1 MGEKINNILKGEIIS
16 SVFYVLLGLC
26 LILIPTQTVDVICK
40 VVFGLIL
47 IGVGI
52 YHIYIYIR
60 GKASATI
67 MDLLSGVVVFVLGVF
82 LFMTPSIVIKLLPWM
97 LGAFVLVDSLWKFK
111 GAFLLKKG
119 GQKSWSALLIGSLIF
134 IALGIVILFGRF
146 PKIMTLLI
154 FSGWVLVCDGVVDI
168 ILFIVMK
175 LGLRKIA
182 KKAAAENGDPEGES
196 GDSIAPEET
205 FSQKENEPQDAAEI
219 HEETMAEWPEA
230 SDGSKKEKKSGR
242 KFFGRKKKDA
252 AEVNVDENVQDS
264 TADMTGNAEAAEES
278 ADADVQMVENGA
290 EYGAHSRDIADDVN
304 GKAAENAAIVSDEK
318 ADIQAQGEE
327 KTETE
332 PWNHQREESMDG
344 DTAADR
350 GVADG
355 LGSAETSAK
364 FQNTRW
370 ENEPQSAEMKL
381 WDVGKDQVETGSLKD
396 FLNNSDEEELEEW
409 KD

>member
-111 GAFLLKKG
+111 GAFLLKRG

-154 FSGWVLVCDGVVDI
+154 FSGWVLVCDGVVDV
-168 ILFIVMK
+168 ILFIIMK

-182 KKAAAENGDPEGES
+182 KKAAAENGDPKGE
-196 GDSIAPEET
+196 DSDSTAPEET
-205 FSQKENEPQDAAEI
+205 FSQKENEPQDTAKI
-219 HEETMAEWPEA
+219 HEETMAEWTEVQ
-230 SDGSKKEKKSGR
+230 DGAEKEKKSGR
-242 KFFGRKKKDA
+242 KLFGRKKKDA
-252 AEVNVDENVQDS
+252 A
-264 TADMTGNAEAAEES
+264 
-278 ADADVQMVENGA
+278 
-290 EYGAHSRDIADDVN
+290 DDVSDEE
-304 GKAAENAAIVSDEK
+304 AENAAV
-318 ADIQAQGEE
+318 
-327 KTETE
+327 
-332 PWNHQREESMDG
+332 
-344 DTAADR
+344 
-350 GVADG
+350 V
-355 LGSAETSAK
+355 SAEKEDPQEQSEEEPENIYDDEPLTSKDAVTDGISSSETSGK
-364 FQNTRW
+364 IQNTRW

-381 WDVGKDQVETGSLKD
+381 WDVGKDQAETGSLKE

>member
-60 GKASATI
+60 GKVSATI

-182 KKAAAENGDPEGES
+182 KKATAENGDPEGES
-196 GDSIAPEET
+196 GDSTAPGET
-205 FSQKENEPQDAAEI
+205 FSRKENEPQDAAET
-219 HEETMAEWPEA
+219 HEETIAEWAETPA
-230 SDGSKKEKKSGR
+230 GSKKTKKSGR
-242 KFFGRKKKDA
+242 KFLGRKKKDA
-252 AEVNVDENVQDS
+252 A
-264 TADMTGNAEAAEES
+264 
-278 ADADVQMVENGA
+278 
-290 EYGAHSRDIADDVN
+290 DDVSDEV
-304 GKAAENAAIVSDEK
+304 AENAAVVSAEK
-318 ADIQAQGEE
+318 ADSQEQSE
-327 KTETE
+327 
-332 PWNHQREESMDG
+332 EESENIYDDEPLTSKDAVTDG
-344 DTAADR
+344 I
-350 GVADG
+350 
-355 LGSAETSAK
+355 GSSETSGK

-381 WDVGKDQVETGSLKD
+381 WDVGKDQAETGSLKE

>member
-60 GKASATI
+60 GKVSATI

-175 LGLRKIA
+175 LGFRKIA
-182 KKAAAENGDPEGES
+182 KKATAENGDPEGES
-196 GDSIAPEET
+196 GDSTAPGET
-205 FSQKENEPQDAAEI
+205 FSRKENEPQDAAET
-219 HEETMAEWPEA
+219 HEETIAEWAETPA
-230 SDGSKKEKKSGR
+230 GSEKTKKSGR
-242 KFFGRKKKDA
+242 KFLGRKKK
-252 AEVNVDENVQDS
+252 
-264 TADMTGNAEAAEES
+264 NA
-278 ADADVQMVENGA
+278 
-290 EYGAHSRDIADDVN
+290 ADDVSDEV
-304 GKAAENAAIVSDEK
+304 AENAAVVSAEK
-318 ADIQAQGEE
+318 ADSQEQSAD
-327 KTETE
+327 E
-332 PWNHQREESMDG
+332 PENIYDDEPLTSKDAVTDG
-344 DTAADR
+344 I
-350 GVADG
+350 
-355 LGSAETSAK
+355 GSSETSGK

-381 WDVGKDQVETGSLKD
+381 WDVGKDQAETGSLKE

>member
-60 GKASATI
+60 GKVSATI

-119 GQKSWSALLIGSLIF
+119 GQKSWSELLIGSLIF

-182 KKAAAENGDPEGES
+182 KKATAENGDPEGES
-196 GDSIAPEET
+196 GDSTAPGET
-205 FSQKENEPQDAAEI
+205 FSRKENEPQDAAET
-219 HEETMAEWPEA
+219 HEETIAEWAETPA
-230 SDGSKKEKKSGR
+230 GSEKTKKSGR
-242 KFFGRKKKDA
+242 KFLGRKKKDA
-252 AEVNVDENVQDS
+252 A
-264 TADMTGNAEAAEES
+264 
-278 ADADVQMVENGA
+278 
-290 EYGAHSRDIADDVN
+290 DDVSDEV
-304 GKAAENAAIVSDEK
+304 AENAAVVSAEK
-318 ADIQAQGEE
+318 ADSQEQSEDESENIYDD
-327 KTETE
+327 E
-332 PWNHQREESMDG
+332 PLTSKDAVTDG
-344 DTAADR
+344 I
-350 GVADG
+350 
-355 LGSAETSAK
+355 GSSETSGK

-381 WDVGKDQVETGSLKD
+381 WDVGKDQAETGSLKE

>member
-60 GKASATI
+60 GKVSATI

-175 LGLRKIA
+175 LGFRKIA
-182 KKAAAENGDPEGES
+182 KKATAENGDPEGES
-196 GDSIAPEET
+196 GDSTAPGET
-205 FSQKENEPQDAAEI
+205 FSRKENEPQDAAET
-219 HEETMAEWPEA
+219 HEETIAEWAETPA
-230 SDGSKKEKKSGR
+230 GSEKTKKSGR
-242 KFFGRKKKDA
+242 KFLGRKKK
-252 AEVNVDENVQDS
+252 
-264 TADMTGNAEAAEES
+264 NA
-278 ADADVQMVENGA
+278 
-290 EYGAHSRDIADDVN
+290 ADDVSDEV
-304 GKAAENAAIVSDEK
+304 AENAAVVSAEK
-318 ADIQAQGEE
+318 ADSQEQSAD
-327 KTETE
+327 E
-332 PWNHQREESMDG
+332 PENIYDDEPLTSKDAVTDG
-344 DTAADR
+344 I
-350 GVADG
+350 
-355 LGSAETSAK
+355 GSSETSGK

-381 WDVGKDQVETGSLKD
+381 WDVGKDQAETGSLKE
-396 FLNNSDEEELEEW
+396 FLNNSDEEELEVW

>member
-119 GQKSWSALLIGSLIF
+119 GQKSWSALLVGSLIF

-196 GDSIAPEET
+196 GDSTAPGET
-205 FSQKENEPQDAAEI
+205 FSQKENEPQDTVT
-219 HEETMAEWPEA
+219 HEEVMAEWPEA
-230 SDGSKKEKKSGR
+230 PAGTEKEKKSGR

-252 AEVNVDENVQDS
+252 AEVNVDENTLDLV
-264 TADMTGNAEAAEES
+264 ANMRGNVEAAEES
-278 ADADVQMVENGA
+278 ADADAQMTENG
-290 EYGAHSRDIADDVN
+290 EYSRDAADDVSE
-304 GKAAENAAIVSDEK
+304 KAAENAAIVSDEK
-318 ADIQAQGEE
+318 ADVQAQREE
-327 KTETE
+327 KSETE
-332 PWNHQREESMDG
+332 PWSHQREESVDG

-350 GVADG
+350 GVSDG

-364 FQNTRW
+364 LQNTRW

-381 WDVGKDQVETGSLKD
+381 WDVGKDQAETGSLKD
-396 FLNNSDEEELEEW
+396 FLNSSDEEELEEW

>member
-119 GQKSWSALLIGSLIF
+119 GQKSWSVLLIGSLIF

-154 FSGWVLVCDGVVDI
+154 FSGWVLVCDGVVDV
-168 ILFIVMK
+168 ILFIIMK

-182 KKAAAENGDPEGES
+182 KKAAAENGDPKGE
-196 GDSIAPEET
+196 DSDSTAPEET
-205 FSQKENEPQDAAEI
+205 FSQKENEPQDTAKI
-219 HEETMAEWPEA
+219 HEETMAEWTEA
-230 SDGSKKEKKSGR
+230 QDGAEKEKKSGR
-242 KFFGRKKKDA
+242 KLFVRKKKDA
-252 AEVNVDENVQDS
+252 A
-264 TADMTGNAEAAEES
+264 
-278 ADADVQMVENGA
+278 
-290 EYGAHSRDIADDVN
+290 DDVSDEE
-304 GKAAENAAIVSDEK
+304 AENAAVVSAEK
-318 ADIQAQGEE
+318 EDPQEQSE
-327 KTETE
+327 
-332 PWNHQREESMDG
+332 EESENIYDDEPLTSKDAVTDG
-344 DTAADR
+344 I
-350 GVADG
+350 
-355 LGSAETSAK
+355 GSSETSGK
-364 FQNTRW
+364 IQDTRW
-370 ENEPQSAEMKL
+370 ENEPQTAEMKL
-381 WDVGKDQVETGSLKD
+381 WDVGRKQVETGSLKD

>member
-60 GKASATI
+60 GKVSATI

-182 KKAAAENGDPEGES
+182 KKATAENGDPEGES
-196 GDSIAPEET
+196 GDSTAPGET
-205 FSQKENEPQDAAEI
+205 FSRNENEPQDAAET
-219 HEETMAEWPEA
+219 HEETIAEWAETPA
-230 SDGSKKEKKSGR
+230 GSKKTKKSGR
-242 KFFGRKKKDA
+242 KFLGRKKKDA
-252 AEVNVDENVQDS
+252 A
-264 TADMTGNAEAAEES
+264 
-278 ADADVQMVENGA
+278 
-290 EYGAHSRDIADDVN
+290 DDVSDEV
-304 GKAAENAAIVSDEK
+304 AENAAVVSAEK
-318 ADIQAQGEE
+318 ADSQEQSE
-327 KTETE
+327 
-332 PWNHQREESMDG
+332 EESENIYDDEPLTSKDAVTDG
-344 DTAADR
+344 I
-350 GVADG
+350 
-355 LGSAETSAK
+355 GSSETSGK

-381 WDVGKDQVETGSLKD
+381 WDVGKDQAETGSLKE
-396 FLNNSDEEELEEW
+396 FLDNSDEEELEEW

>member
-60 GKASATI
+60 GKVSATI

-97 LGAFVLVDSLWKFK
+97 LGAFILVDSLWKFK

-182 KKAAAENGDPEGES
+182 KKATAENGDPEGEC
-196 GDSIAPEET
+196 GDSTAPGET
-205 FSQKENEPQDAAEI
+205 FSRKENEPQDAAET
-219 HEETMAEWPEA
+219 HEETIAEWAETPA
-230 SDGSKKEKKSGR
+230 GSEKTKKSGR
-242 KFFGRKKKDA
+242 KFLGRKKKDA
-252 AEVNVDENVQDS
+252 A
-264 TADMTGNAEAAEES
+264 
-278 ADADVQMVENGA
+278 
-290 EYGAHSRDIADDVN
+290 DDVSDEV
-304 GKAAENAAIVSDEK
+304 AENAAVVSAEK
-318 ADIQAQGEE
+318 ADSQEQSED
-327 KTETE
+327 
-332 PWNHQREESMDG
+332 ESENIYDDESLTLKDAVTDG
-344 DTAADR
+344 I
-350 GVADG
+350 
-355 LGSAETSAK
+355 GSSETSGK

-381 WDVGKDQVETGSLKD
+381 WDVGKDQAETGSLKE

>member
-60 GKASATI
+60 GKVSATI

-182 KKAAAENGDPEGES
+182 KKATAENGDPEGES
-196 GDSIAPEET
+196 GDSTAPGET
-205 FSQKENEPQDAAEI
+205 FSRKENEPQDAAET
-219 HEETMAEWPEA
+219 HEETIAEWAETPA
-230 SDGSKKEKKSGR
+230 GSEKTKKSGR
-242 KFFGRKKKDA
+242 KFLGRKKKDA
-252 AEVNVDENVQDS
+252 A
-264 TADMTGNAEAAEES
+264 
-278 ADADVQMVENGA
+278 
-290 EYGAHSRDIADDVN
+290 DDVSDEV
-304 GKAAENAAIVSDEK
+304 AENAAVVSAEK
-318 ADIQAQGEE
+318 ADSQEQSE
-327 KTETE
+327 
-332 PWNHQREESMDG
+332 EESENIYDDEPLTSKDAVTDG
-344 DTAADR
+344 I
-350 GVADG
+350 
-355 LGSAETSAK
+355 GSSETSGK

-381 WDVGKDQVETGSLKD
+381 WDVGRDQAETGSLKE
-396 FLNNSDEEELEEW
+396 FLDNSDEEELEEW

>member
-52 YHIYIYIR
+52 YHIYLYIR
-60 GKASATI
+60 GKVSATI

-182 KKAAAENGDPEGES
+182 KKATAENGDPEGES
-196 GDSIAPEET
+196 GDSTAPGET
-205 FSQKENEPQDAAEI
+205 FSRKENEPQDAAET
-219 HEETMAEWPEA
+219 HEETIAEWAETPA
-230 SDGSKKEKKSGR
+230 GSEKTKKSGR
-242 KFFGRKKKDA
+242 KFLGRKKKDA
-252 AEVNVDENVQDS
+252 A
-264 TADMTGNAEAAEES
+264 
-278 ADADVQMVENGA
+278 
-290 EYGAHSRDIADDVN
+290 DDVSDEV
-304 GKAAENAAIVSDEK
+304 AENAAVVSAEK
-318 ADIQAQGEE
+318 ADSQEQSEDESENIYDD
-327 KTETE
+327 E
-332 PWNHQREESMDG
+332 PLTSKDAVTDG
-344 DTAADR
+344 I
-350 GVADG
+350 
-355 LGSAETSAK
+355 GSSETSGK

>member
-16 SVFYVLLGLC
+16 SVFYVLMGLC

-60 GKASATI
+60 GRASATI

-119 GQKSWSALLIGSLIF
+119 GQKSWSVLLIGSLIF

-146 PKIMTLLI
+146 PKIMTLLV

-168 ILFIVMK
+168 ILFIIMK

-182 KKAAAENGDPEGES
+182 KKATAENGDSEGES
-196 GDSIAPEET
+196 GDSIAPEEN
-205 FSQKENEPQDAAEI
+205 FSQRENSQQDAAEV
-219 HEETMAEWPEA
+219 HEEAMAEWPETP
-230 SDGSKKEKKSGR
+230 DGSKKEKKSGR

-252 AEVNVDENVQDS
+252 TEVNVDENVQDS
-264 TADMTGNAEAAEES
+264 AADMTGNAEAAEES
-278 ADADVQMVENGA
+278 ADADVQMAENDMGYR
-290 EYGAHSRDIADDVN
+290 EHGRDAADDVN
-304 GKAAENAAIVSDEK
+304 GKTAENATTVSDEN
-318 ADIQAQGEE
+318 ADVQAQREE
-327 KTETE
+327 KSETE
-332 PWNHQREESMDG
+332 LWNHQQEMSGDG
-344 DTAADR
+344 DAASQTF
-350 GVADG
+350 
-355 LGSAETSAK
+355 GSSETSGK
-364 FQNTRW
+364 LQNTRW

>member
-60 GKASATI
+60 GKVSATI

-82 LFMTPSIVIKLLPWM
+82 FFMTPSIVIKLLPWM

-182 KKAAAENGDPEGES
+182 KKATAENGDPEGES
-196 GDSIAPEET
+196 GDSTAPGET
-205 FSQKENEPQDAAEI
+205 FSRKENEPQDAAET
-219 HEETMAEWPEA
+219 HEETIAEWAETPA
-230 SDGSKKEKKSGR
+230 GSEKTKKSGR
-242 KFFGRKKKDA
+242 KFLGRKKKDA
-252 AEVNVDENVQDS
+252 A
-264 TADMTGNAEAAEES
+264 
-278 ADADVQMVENGA
+278 
-290 EYGAHSRDIADDVN
+290 DDVSDEV
-304 GKAAENAAIVSDEK
+304 AENAAVVSAEK
-318 ADIQAQGEE
+318 ADSQEQSE
-327 KTETE
+327 
-332 PWNHQREESMDG
+332 EESENIYDDEPLTSKDAVTDG
-344 DTAADR
+344 I
-350 GVADG
+350 
-355 LGSAETSAK
+355 GSSETSGK

-381 WDVGKDQVETGSLKD
+381 WDVGKDQAETGSLKE
-396 FLNNSDEEELEEW
+396 FLDNSDEEELEEW